1 MMRDYCEEMRY
12 IVTIEEFSNR
22 MKTKNIVMPIISFP
36 SGMKVQPL
44 LPSMGAACRFRLN
57 GYSVYL
63 DVFENLGSCGCPY
76 WELYDGEECHRF
88 FMDAWQDMLD
98 FVMTLPVREK

>member
-1 MMRDYCEEMRY
+1 MISDYCEEMRY
-12 IVTIEEFSNR
+12 IVAIEEFSKR
-22 MKTKNIVMPIISFP
+22 MKLKNIVMPIISFP
-36 SGMKVQPL
+36 SCMKVQPL

-63 DVFENLGSCGCPY
+63 DVFDNLGSVNGPY
-76 WELYDGEECHRF
+76 WEIYDGEECHRF
-88 FMDAWQDMLD
+88 LMNDWQEMLD